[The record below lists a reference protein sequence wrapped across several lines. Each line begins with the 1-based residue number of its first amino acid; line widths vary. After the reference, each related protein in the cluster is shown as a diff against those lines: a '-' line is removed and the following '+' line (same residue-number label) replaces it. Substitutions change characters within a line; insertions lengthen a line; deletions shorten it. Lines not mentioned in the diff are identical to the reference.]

1 MLVALCSV
9 QIAKAA
15 GYKTIG
21 TCSTGK
27 VDIVKNLGCDV
38 VIDYSKEDVVA
49 KVTEAT
55 GGAGVSAVLD
65 GVGADT
71 YEASLAV
78 LGRRGICVFFGNAS
92 GIRDF
97 GCGCVESCRFACSSV
112 LGAMLHTRC
121 NHVPPFP
128 SFCCCSKCFDFDFA
142 CCCCVLPLHSYVHVV
157 PPGTRPQARCRRS
170 RRSR

>member
-1 MLVALCSV
+1 MLPLAPRPLGCCCCSRAL

-27 VDIVKNLGCDV
+27 VDIVKSLGCDV

-55 GGAGVSAVLD
+55 DGAGVSAVLD

-92 GIRDF
+92 GP
-97 GCGCVESCRFACSSV
+97 
-112 LGAMLHTRC
+112 
-121 NHVPPFP
+121 VPPI
-128 SFCCCSKCFDFDFA
+128 S
-142 CCCCVLPLHSYVHVV
+142 PLALIGKSAYI
-157 PPGTRPQARCRRS
+157 TRPKVS
-170 RRSR
+170 RAPPPTHTQQQSSPQLRGHRHEQSSRLKLWERWHQWRPSKT